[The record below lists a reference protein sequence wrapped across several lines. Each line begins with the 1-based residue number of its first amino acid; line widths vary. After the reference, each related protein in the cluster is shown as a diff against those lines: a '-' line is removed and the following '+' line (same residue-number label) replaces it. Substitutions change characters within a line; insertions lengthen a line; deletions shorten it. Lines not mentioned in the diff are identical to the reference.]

1 VRNYVF
7 IDESIRDSYVMAAVI
22 VPINRLGEYRKAMAG
37 LRTKGSLAF
46 HMSQEKAGHRRASL
60 ECLLGLD
67 EVECLFAKSF
77 LRNRSMAREEALLAI
92 IQHLEAKR
100 EWNLVLDRTTEQDH
114 DFRVIVQVRKDLQ
127 LDLQVVHSTR
137 YEDTGLWGCD
147 ILAWAIDSKEM
158 KDLIRLGSVQNLSP
172 R

>member
-1 VRNYVF
+1 
-7 IDESIRDSYVMAAVI
+7 
-22 VPINRLGEYRKAMAG
+22 
-37 LRTKGSLAF
+37 
-46 HMSQEKAGHRRASL
+46 
-60 ECLLGLD
+60 
-67 EVECLFAKSF
+67 
-77 LRNRSMAREEALLAI
+77 MAREEALLAI
-92 IQHLEAKR
+92 IHHLEAKR
-100 EWNLVLDRTTEQDH
+100 EWNLVLDRTTEQDR

-137 YEDTGLWGCD
+137 HEDTGLWGCD